1 VVRDWPPSLRASSA
15 SGDSS
20 PGKIIPRVSG
30 AGVAGPLAAVQLPR
44 LGHRMGGCS
53 TASTMRGPL
62 LTISTASFT
71 VRTSCPDDSG
81 HSTGGTRRAGI
92 FRLAVPRLVP
102 RRRQLI
108 RHADRIRAPG
118 PLTPGRSRPLP
129 AGDRQASASFAADYA
144 QDSGPDPGNGLAA
157 PGEDHPEP
165 TSATG
170 RAGGCQTCTV
180 SVPPRR
186 ALAGGRGS

>member
-1 VVRDWPPSLRASSA
+1 MTRAMALVARAALEFSA
-15 SGDSS
+15 SPCHDSCHAGDSS
-20 PGKIIPRVSG
+20 SVTQTGYALPARSLP
-30 AGVAGPLAAVQLPR
+30 AA
-44 LGHRMGGCS
+44 
-53 TASTMRGPL
+53 
-62 LTISTASFT
+62 
-71 VRTSCPDDSG
+71 
-81 HSTGGTRRAGI
+81 
-92 FRLAVPRLVP
+92 
-102 RRRQLI
+102 
-108 RHADRIRAPG
+108 
-118 PLTPGRSRPLP
+118 PGRSRPLP

-170 RAGGCQTCTV
+170 RADGCQTCTV